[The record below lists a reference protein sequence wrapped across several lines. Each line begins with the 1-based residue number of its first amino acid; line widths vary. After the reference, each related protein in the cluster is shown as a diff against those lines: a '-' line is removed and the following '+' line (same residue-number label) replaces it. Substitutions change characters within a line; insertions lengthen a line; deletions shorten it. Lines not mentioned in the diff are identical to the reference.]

1 VCKFG
6 DLGQSA
12 PDRFSFL
19 RDTMTALKPWLAGS
33 LAAALALGAAAA
45 GAQAQCTT
53 IGGKGTAGSRDSAQF
68 QAYEAMLQ
76 GTDLG
81 MWANWMLTGAKVGVA
96 PGYTVEGLKFRC
108 GPGGMGQEC
117 HARAKF
123 CKKA

>member
-1 VCKFG
+1 MTRLT
-6 DLGQSA
+6 LGLA
-12 PDRFSFL
+12 LGL
-19 RDTMTALKPWLAGS
+19 RRRLT
-33 LAAALALGAAAA
+33 AALASALAGLVLIAA
-45 GAQAQCTT
+45 GGAAQAQCTT
-53 IGGKGTAGSRDSAQF
+53 IGGKGTGGSLDSARF

-81 MWANWMLTGAKVGVA
+81 MWASWMVSGAKVGAA

-108 GPGGMGQEC
+108 APGGMGQEC

>member
-1 VCKFG
+1 MAAR
-6 DLGQSA
+6 D
-12 PDRFSFL
+12 DR
-19 RDTMTALKPWLAGS
+19 
-33 LAAALALGAAAA
+33 LAAAVAA
-45 GAQAQCTT
+45 GVLLITTAGIAQAQCNS
-53 IGGKGTAGSRDSAQF
+53 IGGNGTAGSLESAQF

-81 MWANWMLTGAKVGVA
+81 MWANWMVTGANVGVA
-96 PGYTVEGLKFRC
+96 PGYRVEGLKFRC

>member
-1 VCKFG
+1 
-6 DLGQSA
+6 
-12 PDRFSFL
+12 
-19 RDTMTALKPWLAGS
+19 MTALEHRLVAHGLVAVLLLLTTAS
-33 LAAALALGAAAA
+33 A
-45 GAQAQCTT
+45 AQAQCNT
-53 IGGKGTAGSRDSAQF
+53 IGGKGTGGSLESARF

-81 MWANWMLTGAKVGVA
+81 MWASWMATGAKVGVA
-96 PGYTVEGLKFRC
+96 PGYTVDGLKFKC